1 MRKEK
6 KKILILVKTYPVLSK
21 KYSELVCTAGITEE
35 GSWIRIYPVPFRFLE
50 YEKKYSKFQWIEAD
64 VIKNTSD
71 PRPESYKIADIK
83 TIKLLDAI
91 DTKNGWRKRKDLL
104 FKNLT
109 VFDNTNEL
117 IKKANKNELS
127 LALFKPAKIL
137 DFIVEKADSEWDKE
151 IVEKIRNDIKQP
163 DLFSTEEERLAKENF
178 QLVKKIPYKF
188 SYKFQDSSGKESIL
202 MIEDWEIG
210 QLYWNCLKRAAGD
223 EKTALEQVKNKY
235 LNEFQKKDIYLFLG
249 TARRFHG
256 WAKNPFLIIGVF
268 YPPKTE
274 EYNLFNQKC
283 GSVK

>member
-1 MRKEK
+1 MKKEK

-50 YEKKYSKFQWIEAD
+50 YEKKYSKFQWIEAE
-64 VIKNTSD
+64 VIKNISD

-83 TIKLLDAI
+83 TIKLLDTI

-104 FKNLT
+104 FKNLI

-151 IVEKIRNDIKQP
+151 IAGKIRNDIKQP

-210 QLYWNCLKRAAGD
+210 QLYWNCLKRASGD
-223 EKTALEQVKNKY
+223 EKTAVEQVKNKY

-256 WAKNPFLIIGVF
+256 WARNPFLIIGVF

-274 EYNLFNQKC
+274 KYNLFN
-283 GSVK
+283 